1 MLGESTATA
10 TIAVKDLAVAK
21 EFYGSTLGLKQID
34 ENQAGV
40 TYEAGG
46 TKILVYPSQFA
57 GTNKA
62 TYAGFKVSDV
72 DAVAADLKAKGVP
85 FQTFEMEGL
94 EWNGDVAS
102 MGPVKSAWFTD
113 PDGNILALDNM

>member
-1 MLGESTATA
+1 MLGESRVTT
-10 TIAVKDLAVAK
+10 TIAVKDVAAAK
-21 EFYGSTLGLKQID
+21 EFYGTTLGLKQTD
-34 ENQAGV
+34 ESPAGV

-46 TKILVYPSQFA
+46 CSILVYPSEYA

-72 DAVAADLKAKGVP
+72 DAVAADLKVKGVP

-94 EWNGDVAS
+94 TWEGDVAS
-102 MGPVKSAWFTD
+102 MGSFKSAWFTD
-113 PDGNILALDNM
+113 PDGNIFALDNM